1 MDSILKRPYWQ
12 LALLSGVLV
21 GLSYPPLHL
30 GFLAWFGLIPL
41 IYILLNVKSRQ
52 AIQLAFLA
60 SITANFI
67 SLYWIGFN
75 SGAGFVPVFAS
86 LIGAVI
92 YLGIFWAGFGYIV
105 SFIERKSSKGLFI
118 LPFVWVS
125 MELLRSLGPLG
136 FPWINLAL
144 TQTEYL
150 PLIQIA
156 DITGSYGISFWIML
170 INIGFYLSII
180 SKNKLKYLVITSMIF
195 LLVLSFGIVRINTIE
210 EIVTEPV
217 SIAITQPNI
226 NPDEKWEPES
236 REEIFSLMHGFLD
249 SALNLDPDLVLWP
262 ESAVPAYLR
271 LSSQRRRPIV
281 NKLKKYNIPL
291 LSGTVDRIFNDS
303 AEKKYYNSTIFI
315 KPDGNIKMYHKIHLV
330 PFAEYIPLSEK
341 FLSLKK
347 LNFGQGNFTPGREYT
362 TFKLNSTLFSNIICY
377 ESSMPSIV
385 KKLVKNGAKFI
396 TIQANDGWLG
406 RSAGPYQ
413 HFELARLRAIEN
425 RVPIVRCANTGISG
439 VIDPIGIVQMKIP
452 LGEQSILKAEI
463 LPAQKLTFYTKYGE
477 VFAILCIIITI
488 GIFTTTW
495 IKRIKQ

>member
-1 MDSILKRPYWQ
+1 MDRVLKRPDWQ

-30 GFLAWFGLIPL
+30 GILAWFGLIPL
-41 IYILLNVKSRQ
+41 IHVLLNVKPRQ

-75 SGAGFVPVFAS
+75 SGAGFIPVFAS

-92 YLGIFWAGFGYIV
+92 YLGIFWSGFGFLV
-105 SFIERKSSKGLFI
+105 SFIESKSSKGLFV
-118 LPFVWVS
+118 LPFAWVS
-125 MELLRSLGPLG
+125 MELIRSLGALG
-136 FPWINLAL
+136 FPWVNLGL

-180 SKNKLKYLVITSMIF
+180 SKNKLKYLVITSIMF
-195 LLVLSFGIVRINTIE
+195 LLVLSFGLIRIITIE
-210 EIVTEPV
+210 DVTTDSV

-236 REEIFSLMHGFLD
+236 REEIFTLMHGFLD
-249 SALNLDPDLVLWP
+249 SALNLNPDLVMWP

-271 LSSQRRRPIV
+271 LSSHRRRPII
-281 NKLKKYNIPL
+281 NKLEKYNIPL
-291 LSGTVDRIFNDS
+291 LSGTVDRIIDNR
-303 AEKKYYNSTIFI
+303 EKIYHNSTIFI
-315 KPDGNIKMYHKIHLV
+315 KPDGTIKMYHKIHLV
-330 PFAEYIPLSEK
+330 PFAEYIPLSGK
-341 FLSLKK
+341 FPSLKK
-347 LNFGQGNFTPGREYT
+347 LNFGQGNFTHGTEYT
-362 TFKLNSTLFSNIICY
+362 VFELDSVNFSNIICY
-377 ESSMPSIV
+377 ESSMPAIV
-385 KKLVKNGAKFI
+385 RKLIKNGAQFI

-406 RSAGPYQ
+406 NSAGPYQ

-439 VIDPIGIVQMKIP
+439 VIDPTGIVQYKIP
-452 LGEQSILKAEI
+452 LDEKSIIKAEI

-477 VFAILCIIITI
+477 IFAILCIIFTI
-488 GIFTTTW
+488 GIFTTVW
-495 IKRIKQ
+495 LNLIKQ

>member
-1 MDSILKRPYWQ
+1 MDRVLKRPHWQ
-12 LALLSGVLV
+12 LVLLSGVLV

-41 IYILLNVKSRQ
+41 VHVLLNVKPRQ

-75 SGAGFVPVFAS
+75 SGAGFIPVFAS

-92 YLGIFWAGFGYIV
+92 YLGIFWSGFGFIV
-105 SFIERKSSKGLFI
+105 SFIESKYSKGLFV
-118 LPFVWVS
+118 LSFAWVS
-125 MELLRSLGPLG
+125 MELIRSLGALG

-156 DITGSYGISFWIML
+156 DITGSYGISFWIIL

-180 SKNKLKYLVITSMIF
+180 SKNKLKYLIITSMIF
-195 LLVLSFGIVRINTIE
+195 ILVLSYGLIRINTIDDV
-210 EIVTEPV
+210 ITDSVP
-217 SIAITQPNI
+217 IAITQPNI

-249 SALNLDPDLVLWP
+249 SALSLNPDLVLWP

-271 LSSQRRRPIV
+271 LSSHRRKPIT
-281 NKLKKYNIPL
+281 NKLEKFNVPL
-291 LSGTVDRIFNDS
+291 LSGTVDRIIDEDG
-303 AEKKYYNSTIFI
+303 EKIYYNSTIFI
-315 KPDGNIKMYHKIHLV
+315 KPDDTIKMYNKIHLV
-330 PFAEYIPLSEK
+330 PFAEYIPLSGK
-341 FLSLKK
+341 FSSLKK
-347 LNFGQGNFTPGREYT
+347 LNFGQANFTHGTEYT
-362 TFKLNSTLFSNIICY
+362 VFELDSVRFSNIICY
-377 ESSMPSIV
+377 ESSMPV
-385 KKLVKNGAKFI
+385 VVRKLIKNGAQFL

-406 RSAGPYQ
+406 NSAGPYQ

-439 VIDPIGIVQMKIP
+439 VIDPTGIVQHKIP
-452 LGEQSILKAEI
+452 LGEKSIIKAEI

-477 VFAILCIIITI
+477 IFAILCIIFTI
-488 GIFTTTW
+488 GIFTTAW
-495 IKRIKQ
+495 LNHIKK